1 MLIFYAR
8 IYTIPNL
15 LIMLNNISLRLCIL
29 EFLKTNWKHT
39 LSCMISIRDIVIQFY
54 NNTQF
59 CFCGQPQYSKIN
71 NYKKYD
77 LCIVNLYRVKFKHF
91 ILKQHTSSYL
101 CCSQQIQNNLF
112 LLIVYTYHNNTH
124 PATKLTFCAIMF
136 FCTTFVFRIITILL

>member
-39 LSCMISIRDIVIQFY
+39 LSCMISIRYIVIQFY

-71 NYKKYD
+71 NYKKYV

-91 ILKQHTSSYL
+91 
-101 CCSQQIQNNLF
+101 LF
-112 LLIVYTYHNNTH
+112 KNTH
-124 PATKLTFCAIMF
+124 QVIYVALNKFKIICVCYLFIHI
-136 FCTTFVFRIITILL
+136 IITHTRRTNSHFALSCFL